1 VENMNELRYRPKA
14 NYIHEA
20 DWQEL
25 YILTEHWKNDLEFY
39 RDDLRF
45 LQNIIDRYFI
55 WMIKRE
61 NLDEVREI
69 EVTLVEIGKK
79 CDSLLKRTQKHLT
92 HLGDLIDDPFKYD
105 SHTFRTEHAKL
116 EDDLAHF
123 VHQFRENRKLAFKIT
138 EHVLESE
145 KLTRLLKQ

>member
-1 VENMNELRYRPKA
+1 MNELRYRPKA

-25 YILTEHWKNDLEFY
+25 YQLTELWKNDLEFY

-79 CDSLLKRTQKHLT
+79 CDSLLKRAQKHLT
-92 HLGDLIDDPFKYD
+92 HLADLIDDPFKYD
-105 SHTFRTEHAKL
+105 SHTF
-116 EDDLAHF
+116 
-123 VHQFRENRKLAFKIT
+123 
-138 EHVLESE
+138 
-145 KLTRLLKQ
+145 